1 MSFFFTEIEKFPEE
15 RIKSEIISI
24 SQIPESRMRVNLS
37 FFHPIFLKLILLLI
51 LSNILFSSADLY
63 SSLRVESK
71 DGKTFE
77 ANFVRILPD
86 GQTGPALE
94 VIRIMDEK
102 SFVVPLS
109 NLSSSTL
116 IRLLV
121 LQEKNRLS
129 SSDQELENPLQKK
142 LQSIDIPGVQFF
154 QTPLDKVIMKL
165 QRLSQIHDKDEY
177 GAKTKGVRFE
187 FIRNGYQTIP
197 RITIRIGSMNLEGAI
212 QKLVHSVGWIY
223 EVKSNG
229 VIIKQSNRD

>member
-1 MSFFFTEIEKFPEE
+1 M
-15 RIKSEIISI
+15 
-24 SQIPESRMRVNLS
+24 
-37 FFHPIFLKLILLLI
+37 
-51 LSNILFSSADLY
+51 FSSADLY

-71 DGKTFE
+71 DGKAFD

-86 GQTGPALE
+86 GQTGPSLE

-121 LQEKNRLS
+121 LQEKNRVS